1 MESRN
6 IKPEDLCKGRTIEEL
21 TAILKAEGDSPS
33 DTPQFKEWWDVFQ
46 LEMLCNKAGL
56 SELEKW
62 CVLRGRF
69 KLERRNK
76 ENNE

>member
-6 IKPEDLCKGRTIEEL
+6 IKAEDLYKDGRTFEDVK
-21 TAILKAEGDSPS
+21 AILKAEGNLPCE
-33 DTPQFKEWWDVFQ
+33 DTQFKEWWDIFELSSQ
-46 LEMLCNKAGL
+46 CNKAGL

-69 KLERRNK
+69 KLVRK
-76 ENNE
+76 

>member
-1 MESRN
+1 ME
-6 IKPEDLCKGRTIEEL
+6 KLTVEDLSKNDVGK
-21 TAILKAEGDSPS
+21 AILKAEGDTAC
-33 DTPQFKEWWDVFQ
+33 DEPQFKEWWDVFQ

-69 KLERRNK
+69 KLERK
-76 ENNE
+76 

>member
-1 MESRN
+1 MEKLSA
-6 IKPEDLCKGRTIEEL
+6 EDLSKKDVDWK
-21 TAILKAEGDSPS
+21 AILKAEGDT
-33 DTPQFKEWWDVFQ
+33 DCDEPQFKEWWDVFQ

-69 KLERRNK
+69 KLVRK
-76 ENNE
+76 

>member
-6 IKPEDLCKGRTIEEL
+6 IKAEDLFKDGRTFEDVK
-21 TAILKAEGDSPS
+21 AILKAEGDSPS
-33 DTPQFKEWWDVFQ
+33 DDPQFKEWWEVFQ
-46 LEMLCNKAGL
+46 LEMLCNKAEL

-69 KLERRNK
+69 KLERR
-76 ENNE
+76 

>member
-1 MESRN
+1 MEKLSA
-6 IKPEDLCKGRTIEEL
+6 EDLSKNDVDWK
-21 TAILKAEGDSPS
+21 AILKAEGDTWC
-33 DTPQFKEWWDVFQ
+33 DEPQFKEWWDVFQ

-69 KLERRNK
+69 KLVRK
-76 ENNE
+76 

>member
-6 IKPEDLCKGRTIEEL
+6 IKAEDLYKDGRTPEDVKR
-21 TAILKAEGDSPS
+21 ILKLEGNSPC
-33 DTPQFKEWWDVFQ
+33 DDPQFKEWWDVFE
-46 LEMLCNKAGL
+46 LERQCDKLGL

-69 KLERRNK
+69 KLVRR
-76 ENNE
+76 